1 MILRRFKTYILTMSQ
16 PKIVKLLCGLSCYQR
31 AIVSRA
37 SGHLGVCHA
46 ALKQTLDP
54 FFPRDDPPAFQL
66 ALAHEAPVA
75 PWLKEHKERNSDPL
89 GPLASLLEPILWGV
103 PKKGRTPYTVRRRWF
118 AFTPGSKRARFGM
131 PLLNVTHCLEC
142 NNLTLPNCVCPHCY
156 SKVRERT
163 NELKA
168 KLSDDFKFRHPL
180 KEIKFVYDNEHF
192 GTENSKHVVKMEGE
206 RPSWFAKAVLP
217 RKGA

>member
-75 PWLKEHKERNSDPL
+75 PWLQEHKERNSDPL

-131 PLLNVTHCLEC
+131 PLLNVTHCLE
-142 NNLTLPNCVCPHCY
+142 VG
-156 SKVRERT
+156 SERV
-163 NELKA
+163 EDRSMLIRVIG
-168 KLSDDFKFRHPL
+168 S
-180 KEIKFVYDNEHF
+180 Y
-192 GTENSKHVVKMEGE
+192 GE
-206 RPSWFAKAVLP
+206 KP
-217 RKGA
+217 